1 MRLPLTINPWR
12 CLNLPAHAQEGSG
25 RVLDCRMADDA
36 ASIASTILRMG
47 LIDFRN
53 MSDDELES
61 YINRNAS
68 NYDIHGAI
76 FEHDRR
82 KRLRDTETGGSRQ
95 TNPVLDHRWSNRRY
109 YCCNRRSR
117 CCNHGSVNAIA
128 VVCLTLPI
136 DFDALQL
143 TALCDSMPP

>member
-82 KRLRDTETGGSRQ
+82 KRLRDTETGGSRHKQ
-95 TNPVLDHRWSNRRY
+95 
-109 YCCNRRSR
+109 
-117 CCNHGSVNAIA
+117 I
-128 VVCLTLPI
+128 
-136 DFDALQL
+136 
-143 TALCDSMPP
+143 LC